1 MTPKSPAAPSSSAF
15 RPATGQTRLD
25 FPSRTAIVPPM
36 LRPLRLAAALAFA
49 ALPFAAPAA
58 DSAAPKSAPSAPR
71 HAIKGVVTG
80 HYAERQSLIIRHEE
94 IPGVMRAMTMLLK
107 VDAPTLAAAQKDQA
121 ITGLLVRKPDGWW
134 LEEVKP
140 AN

>member
-1 MTPKSPAAPSSSAF
+1 
-15 RPATGQTRLD
+15 
-25 FPSRTAIVPPM
+25 
-36 LRPLRLAAALAFA
+36 
-49 ALPFAAPAA
+49 
-58 DSAAPKSAPSAPR
+58 
-71 HAIKGVVTG
+71 
-80 HYAERQSLIIRHEE
+80 
-94 IPGVMRAMTMLLK
+94 MRAMTMLLK